1 VQSTKNKTTINT
13 KDLIKKVRKI
23 EIKTK
28 GLTSQIFSGEYH
40 SAFKGKGMA
49 FSEVRDYAL
58 GDEIRTIDWNV
69 TARFNEPF
77 VKVFE
82 EERELTVM
90 LIVDISKS
98 GLFGTH
104 NVTKRELITELSAV
118 LAFSASSNKDRIGL
132 ILFSDKIE
140 KYIPPKKGKSHVL
153 RIIRELIHTEATGE
167 TTDIAGALKFFS
179 KMVKKK
185 STAFLVSDFMSPN
198 FIDALKITNR
208 KHDLMALKFSDPA
221 EKTLPKIGLAKFFD
235 LETQKTKWINTSLK
249 SVRRKYTA
257 KQNNF
262 DQDLKNPFRKSNIDF
277 TTINTDQDYIKPLM
291 NLFKRR

>member
-1 VQSTKNKTTINT
+1 MSF
-13 KDLIKKVRKI
+13 R
-23 EIKTK
+23 
-28 GLTSQIFSGEYH
+28 
-40 SAFKGKGMA
+40 
-49 FSEVRDYAL
+49 EVREYGI

-90 LIVDISKS
+90 LIVDISNS
-98 GLFGTH
+98 GLFGTKKEL
-104 NVTKRELITELSAV
+104 KRELITELCAV
-118 LAFSASSNKDRIGL
+118 LAFSASANKDRIGV

-167 TTDIAGALKFFS
+167 STNIEVALKFFA

-185 STAFLVSDFMSPN
+185 STAFLLSDFRAQN
-198 FIDALKITNR
+198 FDDAIKVANR
-208 KHDLMALKFSDPA
+208 KHDLVALKFKDHA
-221 EKTLPKIGLAKFFD
+221 EKELPNIGLTNFKD
-235 LETQKTKWINTSLK
+235 LESGKTKLINTSLK
-249 SVRRKYTA
+249 NVRQKYA
-257 KQNNF
+257 LKQIEF
-262 DQDLKNPFRKSNIDF
+262 DEKIDSLLKKSNVDF
-277 TTINTDQDYIKPLM
+277 TDIYTGEDYVKPLI